1 MRSRWTKIAALAAG
15 LVLWSAQSAVA
26 SDTVGWKTVS
36 TNSNW
41 YCGAYVGHS
50 ETTVWNS
57 EWMKF
62 KACTVVNNSGGAQA
76 VLVVQ
81 NSHPTDGF
89 YMEMGRVVFESQRG
103 GDVWCAPSNLSAGM
117 TRGCYGPTVPVGK
130 CYYPIVP
137 RVELKIN
144 GNTDVAYG
152 RTDARTGCDF

>member
-1 MRSRWTKIAALAAG
+1 M
-15 LVLWSAQSAVA
+15 A

-41 YCGAYVGHS
+41 YCGAYVDHTS
-50 ETTVWNS
+50 TFVYPS
-57 EWMKF
+57 YKIKF

-81 NSHPTDGF
+81 NTHLTNGY

-130 CYYPIVP
+130 CYHPIAP
-137 RVELKIN
+137 KVELKIK

-152 RTDARTGCDF
+152 RTDAETGCDF